1 MFSYRIPEILRLL
14 NYLKAKN
21 KSMKFHA
28 IGLMSGTSLDGLDIC
43 FARFEK
49 QDSWSFE
56 IVKAETV
63 PYPKDWEDQLRN
75 CIDFSAAELLELHSE
90 YGFYLGKSVK
100 NFIEKHQIENID
112 LIASHG
118 HTVFHQPQKKFTLQI
133 GDGRAIKLATD
144 LPVIYDFRS
153 QDVLMGGNGAP
164 LVPIGDELLFSQ
176 YDACLNLGGFSNISL
191 KINDKR
197 IAFDIAPV
205 NIVLNKLVQKF
216 NKNFDENGDLAR
228 KGKINEDLLL
238 QLNSL
243 PFYQQSHPKSLGIEW
258 CNEKVF
264 PLFETLETVDIMAT
278 FTEHAAQQISKVF
291 NENQLK
297 NVLFT
302 GGGTYNQFLIEKIKA
317 NTNTQIIIPENEII
331 EYKEALIFAFMGVLR
346 LNNEINVLSS
356 ATGSSHDHSSGV
368 IA

>member
-1 MFSYRIPEILRLL
+1 MI
-14 NYLKAKN
+14 
-21 KSMKFHA
+21 FHA

-43 FARFEK
+43 FAKFQK

-56 IVKAETV
+56 ILKAETIL
-63 PYPKDWEDQLRN
+63 YPKVWEEQLRN
-75 CIDFSAAELLELHSE
+75 SIHLSAAELLELNTE

-100 NFIEKHQIENID
+100 NFIEKHQLENID

-133 GDGRAIKLATD
+133 GDGRAIKIETK
-144 LPVIYDFRS
+144 LPVIYDFRT
-153 QDVLMGGNGAP
+153 QDVLRGGNGAP

-216 NKNFDENGDLAR
+216 NKNFDENGDLAK
-228 KGKINEDLLL
+228 KGEINHELLS

-243 PFYQQSHPKSLGIEW
+243 DFYQQSHPKSLGIEW
-258 CNEKVF
+258 CNENIF
-264 PLFETLETVDIMAT
+264 PLFKNIETIDVLAT
-278 FTEHAAQQISKVF
+278 FTEHAAHQISKTF

-297 NVLFT
+297 NVLIT
-302 GGGTYNQFLIEKIKA
+302 GGGTYNQYLIEKIKA
-317 NTNTQIIIPENEII
+317 KTTAEIIIPEKEII

-356 ATGSSHDHSSGV
+356 ATGSSQDHSSGI